1 MIVNLILSFILIVLV
16 FIMLAYL
23 ARHLLFTLTAL
34 YYRRGQPHYTPHG
47 LVYRPTLSV
56 LIPAHNEEKVIGRI
70 LQRTTELTYPKDKLE
85 IIVIND
91 GSTDRTKEIIDEIA
105 REHENIKAVHR
116 NMNTGGNGKPAALNE
131 GLKHATGEI
140 VFCFDADYY
149 PQRDIFEKMAAF
161 FIDPEVGGVQ
171 GRISVL
177 NEPESLVTRLVAL
190 ERIGGYRV
198 DQLARDDLQLVPQL
212 GGTVVGVRRSLIEYL
227 GGWDA
232 NVLAEDTDLTFR
244 IYLAGYKV
252 RYVNEAECYEEA
264 VEDWRSYWH
273 QRSRW
278 AKGHMQC
285 AFRHLWPL
293 IRSRN
298 LQLSEKIDGFF
309 LLNVYFVPI
318 LVGLAWIL
326 GAALCLVQPPQWMPF
341 FWASISISVY
351 SATGNFA
358 PFFEVAVGAYLDRR
372 RRIYWLMPLLLL
384 SFLYNMLIC
393 SKALLDLC
401 VSRVVG
407 NKRLTWRKTL
417 HSGTGDNY
425 VNMTNQKRW

>member
-1 MIVNLILSFILIVLV
+1 M
-16 FIMLAYL
+16 
-23 ARHLLFTLTAL
+23 
-34 YYRRGQPHYTPHG
+34 
-47 LVYRPTLSV
+47 
-56 LIPAHNEEKVIGRI
+56 
-70 LQRTTELTYPKDKLE
+70 
-85 IIVIND
+85 
-91 GSTDRTKEIIDEIA
+91 
-105 REHENIKAVHR
+105 
-116 NMNTGGNGKPAALNE
+116 
-131 GLKHATGEI
+131 
-140 VFCFDADYY
+140 
-149 PQRDIFEKMAAF
+149 
-161 FIDPEVGGVQ
+161 
-171 GRISVL
+171 
-177 NEPESLVTRLVAL
+177 
-190 ERIGGYRV
+190 
-198 DQLARDDLQLVPQL
+198 
-212 GGTVVGVRRSLIEYL
+212 GVRRSLIEYL

>member
-1 MIVNLILSFILIVLV
+1 
-16 FIMLAYL
+16 
-23 ARHLLFTLTAL
+23 
-34 YYRRGQPHYTPHG
+34 
-47 LVYRPTLSV
+47 
-56 LIPAHNEEKVIGRI
+56 
-70 LQRTTELTYPKDKLE
+70 
-85 IIVIND
+85 
-91 GSTDRTKEIIDEIA
+91 
-105 REHENIKAVHR
+105 
-116 NMNTGGNGKPAALNE
+116 
-131 GLKHATGEI
+131 
-140 VFCFDADYY
+140 
-149 PQRDIFEKMAAF
+149 MAAF

-177 NEPESLVTRLVAL
+177 NEPETLVTRLVAL

-232 NVLAEDTDLTFR
+232 NMLAEDTDLTFR
-244 IYLAGYKV
+244 IYLAG
-252 RYVNEAECYEEA
+252 
-264 VEDWRSYWH
+264 WH

-285 AFRHLWPL
+285 AFKHLGPL

-298 LQLSEKIDGFF
+298 LRLSEKIDGFF

-326 GAALCLVQPPQWMPF
+326 GAALCLFQPPQRMPF
-341 FWASISISVY
+341 FWVPISISVY
-351 SATGNFA
+351 SAVGNFA
-358 PFFEVAVGAYLDRR
+358 PFFEVAIGAYLDRR

-425 VNMTNQKRW
+425 VKVENQKRR

>member
-1 MIVNLILSFILIVLV
+1 MILTLILSFIFILLVLI
-16 FIMLAYL
+16 ILAYL
-23 ARHLLFTLTAL
+23 ARHYIFTLAAL

-47 LVYRPTLSV
+47 LVYRPTVSV

-85 IIVIND
+85 IIVIDD
-91 GSTDRTKEIIDEIA
+91 GSTDRTGEIIEEIA
-105 REHENIKAVHR
+105 REHEHIKVVHR
-116 NMNTGGNGKPAALNE
+116 DVDTGGKGKSAALNE
-131 GLKHATGEI
+131 GLKHATGET

-149 PQRDIFEKMAAF
+149 PQRDILEKMVAF

-171 GRISVL
+171 GRITVL
-177 NEPESLVTRLVAL
+177 NEPETLVTRLVAL

-212 GGTVVGVRRSLIEYL
+212 GGTVVGVRRSLIEFL
-227 GGWDA
+227 GGWDP

-264 VEDWRSYWH
+264 VEDWRSYWR

-285 AFRHLWPL
+285 AFKHLWPL

-298 LQLSEKIDGFF
+298 LRLREKIDGFL

-318 LVGLAWIL
+318 LVVLAWIL
-326 GAALCLVQPPQWMPF
+326 GTALFFVQPSQWMTF
-341 FWASISISVY
+341 FWASLSLSVY
-351 SATGNFA
+351 SAVGNFA
-358 PFFEVAVGAYLDRR
+358 PFFEVATGAYLDQRVR
-372 RRIYWLMPLLLL
+372 VYWLMPLLLL
-384 SFLYNMLIC
+384 SFLYNVLIC

-401 VSRVVG
+401 VSRAVG
-407 NKRLTWRKTL
+407 NKRPTWRKTL
-417 HSGTGDNY
+417 HSGRGNNY
-425 VNMTNQKRW
+425 INFGNQKRW

>member
-1 MIVNLILSFILIVLV
+1 MILSLILSLIFILLVL
-16 FIMLAYL
+16 IMLAYL
-23 ARHLLFTLTAL
+23 ARHYIFTLTAL

-47 LVYRPTLSV
+47 LVYRPTVSV
-56 LIPAHNEEKVIGRI
+56 LIPAHNEENVIKWI

-85 IIVIND
+85 IIVIDD
-91 GSTDRTKEIIDEIA
+91 GSTDRTGEIIEEIT
-105 REHENIKAVHR
+105 REHEHIKVFHR
-116 NMNTGGNGKPAALNE
+116 EVETGGDGKPAALNE

-149 PQRDIFEKMAAF
+149 PQRDILEK
-161 FIDPEVGGVQ
+161 
-171 GRISVL
+171 
-177 NEPESLVTRLVAL
+177 
-190 ERIGGYRV
+190 
-198 DQLARDDLQLVPQL
+198 
-212 GGTVVGVRRSLIEYL
+212 TVVGVRRSLIEFL
-227 GGWDA
+227 GGWDP

-264 VEDWRSYWH
+264 VEDWRSYWR

-285 AFRHLWPL
+285 AFKHLWPL

-298 LQLSEKIDGFF
+298 LRLREKIDGFL

-326 GAALCLVQPPQWMPF
+326 GSVLCFTQPPQWMTF
-341 FWASISISVY
+341 FWAFLPLSVY
-351 SATGNFA
+351 SAVGNFA
-358 PFFEVAVGAYLDRR
+358 PFFEVAIGAYLDRR
-372 RRIYWLMPLLLL
+372 VRIYWLMPLLLL
-384 SFLYNMLIC
+384 SFLYNVLVC

-401 VSRVVG
+401 VYRVVG
-407 NKRLTWRKTL
+407 SRRLTWRKTL
-417 HSGTGDNY
+417 HSGKGNNY
-425 VNMTNQKRW
+425 INIGNQKRW

>member
-91 GSTDRTKEIIDEIA
+91 GSTDRTGEIIDEIA
-105 REHENIKAVHR
+105 RENENIKVVHR
-116 NMNTGGNGKPAALNE
+116 NMNTGGKGKPAALNE